1 MTAPG
6 RAWAALAVL
15 LVLGSLLAWAAPAT
29 LLDWQPAQAG
39 TEPWRAWSAAFVH
52 WSALHLGANLGAAA
66 AVAAFGWAAGMPPR
80 ATLAWA
86 AAWPLAHLGLL
97 LRPELAHYGGLSGV
111 LHGGVAVAVLWL
123 LVRGRGRRRT
133 IGGLIGVGLAA
144 KLLLEEPWGPALRHA
159 AGWDIALA
167 PLAHA
172 TGALAGLLCA
182 ALALSWP
189 GGESHS

>member
-15 LVLGSLLAWAAPAT
+15 LVLGSLLAWWAPAL
-29 LLDWQPAQAG
+29 LLDWQPAHAA
-39 TEPWRAWSAAFVH
+39 TEPWRAWTAAFVH
-52 WSALHLGANLGAAA
+52 WSAGHLGANLGATAV
-66 AVAAFGWAAGMPPR
+66 VAAFGWAAGMPPR

-86 AAWPLAHLGLL
+86 AAWPLGHLGLL

-123 LVRGRGRRRT
+123 LVCGCGRRRI
-133 IGGLIGVGLAA
+133 IGGLVGTGLAV
-144 KLLLEEPWGPALRHA
+144 KLLLEQPWGPALRHA

-167 PLAHA
+167 PLAHG

-182 ALALSWP
+182 ALALAVP
-189 GGESHS
+189 GGVSRS